1 VVFENC
7 LVKTRTKS
15 GYCPSTSVNPCVI
28 DLDLISLLAFEYNLM
43 KAFCGGVYLVL
54 YSSSQCI
61 CFPDSYCWKLFAREA
76 LYCFLWSYC

>member
-1 VVFENC
+1 MVWKGDVVFENC

-43 KAFCGGVYLVL
+43 KTFC
-54 YSSSQCI
+54 I
-61 CFPDSYCWKLFAREA
+61 
-76 LYCFLWSYC
+76 